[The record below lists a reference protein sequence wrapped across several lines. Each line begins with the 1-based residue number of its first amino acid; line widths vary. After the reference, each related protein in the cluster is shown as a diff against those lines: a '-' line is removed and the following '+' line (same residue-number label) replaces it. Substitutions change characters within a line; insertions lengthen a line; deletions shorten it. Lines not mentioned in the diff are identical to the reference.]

1 MDVFFIVIG
10 FILLFGGI
18 IGSVFPGIP
27 GPPLSFLG
35 LVTSAATSWL
45 VFSTHFYFTAALIAI
60 FITVLDYYIPIY
72 GTKLL
77 GGTKAGIRGSTIGL
91 VVAVVALPLAGIV
104 IGPFGLLGIILG
116 PFVGAYLGE
125 KIAGISDEKAWR
137 SALGSFLG
145 FLAGTLAKL
154 IYALVIFGYV
164 IVALFKV
171 WMA

>member
-1 MDVFFIVIG
+1 MDVFFIVLG

-35 LVTSAATSWL
+35 LMVSAASSWL
-45 VFSTHFYFTAALIAI
+45 AFSTQFYLITALLAI

-77 GGTKAGIRGSTIGL
+77 GGTKAGITGSTIGL
-91 VVAVVALPLAGIV
+91 VVAVIALPLAGIV

-125 KIAGISDEKAWR
+125 KIAGTRDENAWR
-137 SALGSFLG
+137 SAFGSFLG

-154 IYALVIFGYV
+154 MYAVVIFGYV
-164 IVALFKV
+164 IMALFKV
-171 WMA
+171 WTA

>member
-1 MDVFFIVIG
+1 MDIFFIVLG

-18 IGSVFPGIP
+18 IGSIFPGIP

-35 LVTSAATSWL
+35 LIL
-45 VFSTHFYFTAALIAI
+45 VASTKWIAFSGNFYLITGLLVL
-60 FITVLDYYIPIY
+60 FITFFDYYIPIY
-72 GTKLL
+72 GTKLM

-91 VVAVVALPLAGIV
+91 IVAVVALPLAGIV

-125 KIAGISDEKAWR
+125 KFAGTSDEKAWR
-137 SALGSFLG
+137 SAFGSFVG

-154 IYALVIFGYV
+154 IYALMILGYV
-164 IVALFKV
+164 IIALFKA
-171 WMA
+171 WTA